1 MNNLLLILR
10 RDFIIQNKVFSIMK
24 SNIQFLLLS
33 TMCIAL
39 VCSERNADLVE
50 YVLVFLVVTIP
61 MTMIISARPIM
72 RYDVSDG
79 TMDLLKLT
87 LDTDT
92 IILSRFCCMFI
103 NIFVGFIIAFY
114 FIAMVYALNSEQ
126 IIYTIISRFFLLL
139 QVSAFSILI
148 GCIDSYFRSNT
159 EIIAAIIFPL
169 IIPGVM
175 ITGMMIYDRA
185 QDYFYISILAGID
198 FIFVPLALI
207 LSSYLLRNIH
217 NL

>member
-1 MNNLLLILR
+1 MNKLLFILR
-10 RDFIIQNKVFSIMK
+10 RDFIIQNNVFSIMK

-39 VCSERNADLVE
+39 VCSERNTDLVE

-61 MTMIISARPIM
+61 ITMIISSRPII

-79 TMDLLKLT
+79 TIDLLKLT
-87 LDTDT
+87 LDTDM

-103 NIFVGFIIAFY
+103 NVFIGFIIAFC
-114 FIAMVYALNSEQ
+114 FITIVYGINLEQ
-126 IIYTIISRFFLLL
+126 VLYTTISRFFLLL
-139 QVSAFSILI
+139 QVSALSILI

-159 EIIAAIIFPL
+159 EIISAIIFPL
-169 IIPGVM
+169 IIPG
-175 ITGMMIYDRA
+175 IIISGMMIYDRA
-185 QDYFYISILAGID
+185 QDYFYISILVGID
-198 FIFVPLALI
+198 CIFVPLALI